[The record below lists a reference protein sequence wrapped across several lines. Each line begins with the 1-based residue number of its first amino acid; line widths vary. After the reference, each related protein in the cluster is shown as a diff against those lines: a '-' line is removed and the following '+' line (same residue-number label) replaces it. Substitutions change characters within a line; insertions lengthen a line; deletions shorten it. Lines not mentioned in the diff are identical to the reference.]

1 MSLRPNP
8 FWEFSILLFAD
19 KRVSEACVAIQDRH
33 AATADV
39 DVNVLMLATWV
50 AANGAGALYNEQ
62 LRRAVT
68 VVGPWRRDVVLPL
81 REVRRRLERGVE
93 PVPQEYTAGVRSEV
107 LRAELEAE
115 NIEQM
120 MLVELIGRPSR
131 EVTAT
136 NATADAATSFARYFA
151 LLRIEATADDDRDLA
166 RILAAAFLEPR
177 TRRDPSSE

>member
-50 AANGAGALYNEQ
+50 AANGAGALDNEQ

-68 VVGPWRRDVVLPL
+68 VVGPWR
-81 REVRRRLERGVE
+81 
-93 PVPQEYTAGVRSEV
+93 
-107 LRAELEAE
+107 
-115 NIEQM
+115 
-120 MLVELIGRPSR
+120 
-131 EVTAT
+131 
-136 NATADAATSFARYFA
+136 
-151 LLRIEATADDDRDLA
+151 
-166 RILAAAFLEPR
+166 
-177 TRRDPSSE
+177 